1 MLSTQTFAFITAKSD
16 PDTLMHH
23 EAMMADSKQGFQDEM
38 EIEIAGH

>member
-1 MLSTQTFAFITAKSD
+1 MFTTQTFTFITAISD
-16 PDTLMHH
+16 PDTLMCH